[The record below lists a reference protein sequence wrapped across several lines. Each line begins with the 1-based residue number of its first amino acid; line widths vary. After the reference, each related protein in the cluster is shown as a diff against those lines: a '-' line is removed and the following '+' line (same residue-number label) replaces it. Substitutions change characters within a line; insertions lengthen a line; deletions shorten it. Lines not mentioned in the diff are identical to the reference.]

1 MSQVLTRQ
9 EPFQECRRDMAFW
22 EVEVVKYAA
31 VERDGGLDAISHTQF
46 STFSP
51 DTRRNSRALLVTRG
65 TPRLSA

>member
-1 MSQVLTRQ
+1 MDQVLTGK
-9 EPFQECRRDMAFW
+9 EPLKEGRGHVTFL
-22 EVEVVKYAA
+22 EVRVVEDAA

-51 DTRRNSRALLVTRG
+51 DTRRNSRVLLVTRR